1 MLSIFSSAI
10 KGLSVAL
17 LIGLPLTS
25 SAQQMSEDSSVVV
38 EGPWARASIGTM
50 RPGVTYLTVRN
61 EGSEPIALIGLR
73 ADISGMASIH
83 ETRTNTDGVSSM
95 VPAEEIVIPAGGLI
109 ALEPGGYHAMLMQL
123 QSPLVEGETFP
134 LTLLFSDGMELDVI
148 VPILGIRARGPEG

>member
-1 MLSIFSSAI
+1 
-10 KGLSVAL
+10 
-17 LIGLPLTS
+17 
-25 SAQQMSEDSSVVV
+25 MSEDSSVVV
-38 EGPWARASIGTM
+38 EGPWARAGIGTV

-61 EGSEPIALIGLR
+61 EGSEPITLIGLR

-123 QSPLVEGETFP
+123 QSPLVEGEAFP